1 MGGEKGWVSGGACHP
16 HCVPVAEISASMAL
30 RSVKRNKLPR
40 LYADVNQG
48 KPKDYWDYER
58 LKVSWGNLDD
68 YEVTRKIGRGKY
80 SEVFAGF
87 HVPTDK
93 KCVIKIL
100 KPVSKKK
107 IKREIKILQNVAKG
121 PNVVSLL
128 DVVRDDVTKTPAL
141 VFEHVNNKDWKT
153 LYPSLSVHD
162 IKFYIYKVLVA
173 LDFSHSKGIIH
184 RDVKPHNIMIDHERR
199 DLRLIDWG
207 LAEFY
212 HPLQEY
218 NVRVASR
225 HYKGPELLVDDQ
237 LYDYSLDMWSL
248 GCVVAGLTFKK
259 EPFFNGSDNVEQLV
273 KIAKVLGTDL
283 LTEYLDAYALDLE
296 PDVLDRVGIHPRKEW
311 TSFAKPDNKDR
322 VCPEVIDLM
331 DKMLRYDPAAR
342 IIAKEAMEHPFFEP
356 VHKKD

>member
-1 MGGEKGWVSGGACHP
+1 
-16 HCVPVAEISASMAL
+16 MAL

-40 LYADVNQG
+40 LYPDANQG
-48 KPKDYWDYER
+48 KPRDYWDYER
-58 LKVSWGNLDD
+58 LKVNWGNLDD
-68 YEVTRKIGRGKY
+68 YEVVKKIGRGKY

-87 HVPTDK
+87 HSPTDK
-93 KCVIKIL
+93 QCVIKIL
-100 KPVSKKK
+100 KPVRKKK

-121 PNVVSLL
+121 PNIIGLI
-128 DVVRDDVTKTPAL
+128 DVVRDDVTKTPCL
-141 VFEHVNNKDWKT
+141 VFEHVNNTDWKT
-153 LYPSLSVHD
+153 LYPRLSLKD
-162 IKFYIYKVLVA
+162 IKYYIYQVLKA
-173 LDFSHSKGIIH
+173 LDWSHSRGIMH
-184 RDVKPHNIMIDHERR
+184 RDVKPHNIMIDHEKREV
-199 DLRLIDWG
+199 RLIDWG

-248 GCVVAGLTFKK
+248 GCMIAGMTFKK
-259 EPFFNGSDNVEQLV
+259 EPFFCGSDNIDQLA

-283 LTEYLDAYALDLE
+283 LNEYLDAYDLDLE
-296 PDVLDRVGIHPRKEW
+296 PEVADRVGTHARKDW
-311 TSFAKPDNKDR
+311 MAFANADNKER

-342 IIAKEAMEHPFFEP
+342 ILPKEAMSHAFFDAIRSEL
-356 VHKKD
+356 